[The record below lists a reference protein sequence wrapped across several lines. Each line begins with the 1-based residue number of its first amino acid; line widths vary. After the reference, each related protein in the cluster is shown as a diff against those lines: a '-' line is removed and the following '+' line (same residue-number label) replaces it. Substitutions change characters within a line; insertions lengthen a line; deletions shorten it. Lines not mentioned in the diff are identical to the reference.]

1 MGETVRNWRLLTLDK
16 SCPDVH
22 VLINLSPFLLF
33 ANTSFLSCMYQWK
46 RLGPAEGG
54 LQRTNPTRGGPKL
67 SGRPTSGGTGGG
79 ESDESN
85 VQASVFAKHNTPFPT
100 KERWAPICLRAGRP
114 QCAGLQPLVHRRG
127 SRYLEST
134 PVCSPHFKIDHSF
147 SSSARTTRTFARRSA
162 QTHSQRVRSVCG
174 SGSGSGIFIAF
185 LPKQTVICLFFLIH
199 SE

>member
-1 MGETVRNWRLLTLDK
+1 MGETVRDWRLWRCSYK
-16 SCPDVH
+16 
-22 VLINLSPFLLF
+22 LI
-33 ANTSFLSCMYQWK
+33 SFSSFCQRFFSVMYQWK

-54 LQRTNPTRGGPKL
+54 LQRTNSTRGGPKL
-67 SGRPTSGGTGGG
+67 SGGPTSGGTGGG
-79 ESDESN
+79 ESAESN

-114 QCAGLQPLVHRRG
+114 QWAGLQPLVHRRG

-147 SSSARTTRTFARRSA
+147 SSSARTTRPFARRSA
-162 QTHSQRVRSVCG
+162 QTHSQRMRSVC
-174 SGSGSGIFIAF
+174 GSGSGIFIAF